1 MQYTYQH
8 IQDLVPG
15 PTPQN
20 FYGKIIFIKKKINQI
35 VVLIKLRQVVRV
47 HRCKIQSIL
56 NSKEGIAQ
64 IGLFGCHLI
73 AWSQSGKVDNPVIIS
88 SRSWTKSDEDSE
100 RLQTLR
106 KLGKSR
112 RKSGRKTSVDTM
124 ANKLIERREAMFADT
139 FIKSLFNKIALSRKE
154 HLSRNARE
162 LFYHRP
168 GDIVETQNLLEIDD
182 SWFNDENSEQFVQ
195 YVLNCTTCHVEYNH
209 VEYAQN
215 NIPTNCRFCQEAMES
230 FHAAFRI
237 RISIETYGVFLTI
250 PLELIKTELDIC
262 EDWDSESNIVEEE
275 EKVTRFKK
283 NIQEKV
289 RDASIVH
296 IKGIS
301 SLLLIIMLN
310 INSISLVN
318 NITENKRILLQK
330 SNVPS
335 SLQLKILITP
345 FVIVVVR
352 FFGITWIYSG
362 SSCIEEVL
370 NLIDNC
376 SRRR

>member
-1 MQYTYQH
+1 
-8 IQDLVPG
+8 
-15 PTPQN
+15 
-20 FYGKIIFIKKKINQI
+20 
-35 VVLIKLRQVVRV
+35 
-47 HRCKIQSIL
+47 
-56 NSKEGIAQ
+56 
-64 IGLFGCHLI
+64 
-73 AWSQSGKVDNPVIIS
+73 
-88 SRSWTKSDEDSE
+88 
-100 RLQTLR
+100 
-106 KLGKSR
+106 
-112 RKSGRKTSVDTM
+112 
-124 ANKLIERREAMFADT
+124 
-139 FIKSLFNKIALSRKE
+139 
-154 HLSRNARE
+154 
-162 LFYHRP
+162 
-168 GDIVETQNLLEIDD
+168 
-182 SWFNDENSEQFVQ
+182 
-195 YVLNCTTCHVEYNH
+195 
-209 VEYAQN
+209 
-215 NIPTNCRFCQEAMES
+215 MES

>member
-35 VVLIKLRQVVRV
+35 VVLIKDETQSIYLRVIPKEDQELEFQLRQVVRV

-296 IKGIS
+296 IKGLVVFR
-301 SLLLIIMLN
+301 SLELKSIDIHLSEVVFYN
-310 INSISLVN
+310 INI
-318 NITENKRILLQK
+318 
-330 SNVPS
+330 
-335 SLQLKILITP
+335 
-345 FVIVVVR
+345 
-352 FFGITWIYSG
+352 
-362 SSCIEEVL
+362 
-370 NLIDNC
+370 
-376 SRRR
+376 